1 MGIKKRLTTKE
12 FEAIRP
18 YLERRDFEEKNIR
31 AIRRVLVDG
40 AMQKDIAAELS
51 LTKEAVSSLISRAW
65 KIHVEHGE
73 RPPGWRKVEVVLPP
87 EYADMVEALADVARR
102 KAKK

>member
-1 MGIKKRLTTKE
+1 MTNKKRLTAEE
-12 FEAIRP
+12 FEVIRP
-18 YLERRDFEEKNIR
+18 HLERREFEEKNIR

-40 AMQKDIAAELS
+40 AMQKDIVAELN
-51 LTKEAVSSLISRAW
+51 LTKEAVSSLITRAW

-87 EYADMVEALADVARR
+87 EYADIVENMANFARK